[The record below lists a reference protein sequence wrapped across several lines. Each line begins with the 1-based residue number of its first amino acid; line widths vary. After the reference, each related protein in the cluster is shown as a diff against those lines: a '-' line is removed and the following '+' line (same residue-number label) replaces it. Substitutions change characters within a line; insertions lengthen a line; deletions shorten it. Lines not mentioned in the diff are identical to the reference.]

1 MWRDRLLVRAVI
13 RDGLTALGC
22 LLLIFNGSAFLL
34 ASVFGFG
41 EGWKVWAMP
50 LTGAAL
56 WLIAVRMVQVRI
68 SRELRIRRAG
78 HRRAP
83 WSGLRR

>member
-1 MWRDRLLVRAVI
+1 MLIRAI
-13 RDGLTALGC
+13 LRDGLTALGC

-34 ASVFGFG
+34 ASAYGFG

-56 WLIAVRMVQVRI
+56 WLLALRMLQVRI
-68 SRELRIRRAG
+68 GRELRIRRAG
-78 HRRAP
+78 HRRSA
-83 WSGLRR
+83 WATRRP